1 MESQDKGSQ
10 SQKTVQLKNRSK
22 RSPERMVEL
31 LLEAER
37 TGQVAAICRRENIA
51 PSVFYRWKTQF
62 KKMAVMGFKQAQSQ
76 TRQRQ
81 EKVDPIQLREL
92 QAENQE
98 LKNAL
103 CQSTIELSLLK
114 KRVNLD

>member
-1 MESQDKGSQ
+1 MENVSEGSQ
-10 SQKTVQLKNRSK
+10 SQKSVQIKNRSK

-37 TGQVAAICRRENIA
+37 TGQVAAICRREGIA

-62 KKMAVMGFKQAQSQ
+62 KKVAISGFKQARSQ
-76 TRQRQ
+76 IKQRQ
-81 EKVDPIQLREL
+81 EKLDPVQLKEL
-92 QAENQE
+92 QQENQE
-98 LKNAL
+98 LKDAL
-103 CQSTIELSLLK
+103 CRSTIELSLLK